1 MRQILLVTIADTSPE
16 CTMACFES
24 DTERFSFNERLK
36 SAIAR
41 EFKKRVEPLLL
52 NDALSHKVRLTE
64 RHEDEMRAKLV
75 SEGRWVACDYLFHQL
90 VKKTDWF
97 KHLLKAL
104 ADSSVGL
111 ADFADFCR
119 QKEAYINS
127 VSGDCTTDNDD
138 DDVKRA
144 QYVNAVDETDG
155 LPRQSQAPFTNTRST
170 VRDAS
175 DYDDCEPLY
184 LPYYEN
190 EEPYDDARSLPYPTQ
205 DVMWGSS
212 EDRHG
217 VSQGRTRP
225 STIQDRK
232 AADQI
237 SLSPSDHYYCSISST
252 SVTASGR
259 HQESIGTTR
268 GGVRSSRSI
277 PPRPNPSAVT
287 QRVSDG
293 YTVIPSRGSASMVRP
308 ATSSR
313 EITTNTKT
321 PVARDTNT
329 QNVGQPLRRAGPS
342 LVRPSSGTSHG
353 RSRDD
358 ETTQHSGVKSAFPSQ
373 SSSLGGPQPSSGY
386 YKEEAQTFV
395 SKSVNAGSMNRP
407 SGNVDTSLQP
417 RNTSKECEEDNIC
430 SYNKRRQEDVSSRS
444 RSAKGSRPQGY
455 DLTSPHIGDG
465 IQPMPQ
471 SSVPSRQP
479 STYSNLNRGDL
490 LRTASGSTRDATY
503 TECMSKGGDDIIRAE
518 VEKESR
524 TPTTNGAQTT
534 NGGHFTRAEVDTELT
549 NFLGYIPTITDAE
562 VKNRIER
569 CKDSTYVLWYCDLEQ
584 RPALGVVYNS
594 SFMTF
599 LIKKRSSYNGNK
611 FYIYKDQKEALTLTE
626 LLDYHLKDGIIR
638 RLPHRLKIMLK
649 YPFLE

>member
-1 MRQILLVTIADTSPE
+1 
-16 CTMACFES
+16 MACSES

-41 EFKKRVEPLLL
+41 EFKRRVDPRLL
-52 NDALSHKVRLTE
+52 NDALSLKVRLTE
-64 RHEDEMRAKLV
+64 RHEDEMRAKLG

-104 ADSSVGL
+104 ADPSVGL

-144 QYVNAVDETDG
+144 VDEIDG
-155 LPRQSQAPFTNTRST
+155 PPRQSQGRFTNTRST
-170 VRDAS
+170 VRDSS
-175 DYDDCEPLY
+175 DSDDYEPMC
-184 LPYYEN
+184 PPIYEN

-205 DVMWGSS
+205 NVMWGSS
-212 EDRHG
+212 KDRHG
-217 VSQGRTRP
+217 GGQGRTRP

-237 SLSPSDHYYCSISST
+237 SLSPSEHYYSSIACT

-268 GGVRSSRSI
+268 GGVMSSRST
-277 PPRPNPSAVT
+277 PTRPNPSAVT

-293 YTVIPSRGSASMVRP
+293 YTFISSRGSASMVRP

-313 EITTNTKT
+313 EGVPDRSPQQYRDITTNTKT

-342 LVRPSSGTSHG
+342 LVSPSSGTSRG

-358 ETTQHSGVKSAFPSQ
+358 ENTQHSGVKSALPSL

-386 YKEEAQTFV
+386 YNEDPQTFV
-395 SKSVNAGSMNRP
+395 STTANAGSMNRP
-407 SGNVDTSLQP
+407 SGNVDTSLRP
-417 RNTSKECEEDNIC
+417 RNTSKECEEDNTC
-430 SYNKRRQEDVSSRS
+430 SYNKIRQEDVSSRS

-471 SSVPSRQP
+471 SSVPSRQA
-479 STYSNLNRGDL
+479 STYYNLNRGDL
-490 LRTASGSTRDATY
+490 LRTASDSTRDATY
-503 TECMSKGGDDIIRAE
+503 TDCMSKGGDDFIRAE

-524 TPTTNGAQTT
+524 IPTTNGAQTPD
-534 NGGHFTRAEVDTELT
+534 GGNFTREEVDTELAR
-549 NFLGYIPTITDAE
+549 FPGYIPTITDVE

-569 CKDSTYVLWYCDLEQ
+569 CKDSTYVLWYCDLKQ

-594 SFMTF
+594 SFRTF
-599 LIKKRSSYNGNK
+599 LIWKRSSYNGNK
-611 FYIYKDQKEALTLTE
+611 FYIYQDQKEALTLTE
-626 LLDYHLKDGIIR
+626 LLDYHLKDGIILR
-638 RLPHRLKIMLK
+638 CPYRLKIMLK